1 MMVKAQYSQPPCCC
15 CNWKIL
21 ENKTL
26 PVCMLK
32 LTFGFVFLQMTSRN
46 GQAELSRQTSG
57 VNLVNSSQ
65 LIWWNSK
72 VNLVKLHR

>member
-1 MMVKAQYSQPPCCC
+1 
-15 CNWKIL
+15 
-21 ENKTL
+21 
-26 PVCMLK
+26 MLK

>member
-15 CNWKIL
+15 CSWKIL

-32 LTFGFVFLQMTSRN
+32 LTFGFVFFTNDQQKRTGRII
-46 GQAELSRQTSG
+46 QTDQRGESG
-57 VNLVNSSQ
+57 KLFAVNLVE
-65 LIWWNSK
+65 L
-72 VNLVKLHR
+72 